1 MKSNSIANLGNTG
14 LYVLTDL
21 GRMTLFLFKAFRG
34 IFRQPY
40 RFKEL
45 VRQVNFIPTGMLR
58 KNQRG
63 GAIDHMSEF
72 RIWQIYQERENEHEM
87 HEVNDMTVRL

>member
-34 IFRQPY
+34 IFRQPF
-40 RFKEL
+40 RLKEL
-45 VRQVNFIPTGMLR
+45 VRQVNFIGVGSLSVIFFTAASTGLVLGLQGYYSLN
-58 KNQRG
+58 KF
-63 GAIDHMSEF
+63 GAEGCSVQLFHS
-72 RIWQIYQERENEHEM
+72 R
-87 HEVNDMTVRL
+87 